1 MNEIAVDA
9 APEFPILRTCPFSVP
24 ETYRKLDEAGGRV
37 HQVRMSDG
45 RRAWLITKNEDARAV
60 LSDAR
65 FSSEKLRPGFPELSP
80 GGLKALTYF
89 SPFLVNMDGPEHSQA
104 RRAVLGEFSVR
115 KINAMKPRIQRIVDT
130 AIDRM
135 LEQPDRPVDL
145 VAHLAGPVP
154 TLVLEAFLGVPAD
167 DLDAIERNTGKMLR
181 EARTEDDQRAAAE
194 ALHAHLDRV
203 IAAKEES
210 PADDFLSRQIDRS
223 RREHGGV
230 ADRFEL
236 ASLVQL
242 LQIAGHASS
251 AAMISLS
258 VLTLL
263 ANPEQLN
270 ELTTDPA
277 RTPAVVE
284 ELLRFLSIT
293 DTGPLRLALEDV
305 EIGGVRIR
313 AGDGVMIP
321 TLPANRDAD
330 AFPDPDR
337 FDIGRASGTRHVA
350 FGYGAHQCLGQNIVR
365 TELQVI
371 LDRLFHR
378 VPELRLAA
386 EPDALPYKYFGQF
399 FGPVELPV
407 TW

>member
-1 MNEIAVDA
+1 MSEITAESV
-9 APEFPILRTCPFSVP
+9 PEFPILRTCPFSVP
-24 ETYRKLDEAGGRV
+24 ETYRELEGTGGRI
-37 HQVRMSDG
+37 HRVRMSDG
-45 RRAWLITKNEDARAV
+45 RPAWLVTKHDDARAV

-89 SPFLVNMDGPEHSQA
+89 SPFLVNMDGPEHAQA

-115 KINAMKPRIQRIVDT
+115 RINAMRPRIRRIVDA

-135 LEQPDRPVDL
+135 LEQPGRPVDL
-145 VAHLAGPVP
+145 AAHLSQPVP
-154 TLVLEAFLGVPAD
+154 PLVLSAFLGVPAE
-167 DLDAIERNTGKMLR
+167 DLDAIERNTGKMLH
-181 EARTEDDQRAAAE
+181 EARTEDEQRAAAE
-194 ALHAHLDRV
+194 ALHAHLDLV
-203 IAAKEES
+203 IAAKEEN
-210 PADDFLSRQIDRS
+210 PGDDFLSRQIDRS
-223 RREHGGV
+223 RREHGDA

-263 ANPEQLN
+263 SEPEQLKQ
-270 ELTTDPA
+270 LTADPS
-277 RTPAVVE
+277 RTPAAAE

-313 AGDGVMIP
+313 AGDGVLIP
-321 TLPANRDAD
+321 TLPANRDAG

-337 FDIGRASGTRHVA
+337 FDIGRLPGTRHVA
-350 FGYGAHQCLGQNIVR
+350 FGYGAHQCLGQNLVR
-365 TELQVI
+365 AELQVV

-378 VPELRLAA
+378 IPDLRLATA
-386 EPDALPYKYFGQF
+386 PEALPYKYFGQF